1 MYIYIYIGSL
11 DHWYVKS
18 IINYLEELFIL
29 KLNFQKQ
36 KVVGGKTQFF
46 VISPFVP
53 PVLFFLG
60 LGFEGQFF
68 MEILIFICCTFNQKN
83 STSVFQKRLF
93 VFCFLF
99 FCVLFF
105 CVYPV
110 IVRKICPSLNP
121 LKASLPSYR
130 NESINLDSRPLT
142 GFFMRATLVLDGLNR
157 LLL

>member
-1 MYIYIYIGSL
+1 MVRKINNQLFGRTFYTETKFSKIESSWWQNPVFCDKSFWTPRFIFLKIGF
-11 DHWYVKS
+11 WRAVFYGNFKF
-18 IINYLEELFIL
+18 LF
-29 KLNFQKQ
+29 
-36 KVVGGKTQFF
+36 
-46 VISPFVP
+46 
-53 PVLFFLG
+53 VLHS
-60 LGFEGQFF
+60 
-68 MEILIFICCTFNQKN
+68 TKKN

-130 NESINLDSRPLT
+130 NESIDLHSRPLT
-142 GFFMRATLVLDGLNR
+142 GFYMRATLVLDGLNR